1 MPTVYLQAFIE
12 INLKCR
18 GAVHYREHFLGV
30 AGNIVI
36 PWNTSLTP
44 ALLPCSPSSL
54 LSLSFC
60 LYVNTVECALR
71 AWKASSV
78 ALLAFIWSI
87 SSLNALS
94 KCESTVAP
102 PVCER
107 SETGRGGGTPQGHRQ
122 GQTDVDVPRRDIMI
136 VLNLNHYHFYDA
148 GSFYV
153 NLL

>member
-1 MPTVYLQAFIE
+1 MLTVYLQAFIE

-71 AWKASSV
+71 A
-78 ALLAFIWSI
+78 
-87 SSLNALS
+87 
-94 KCESTVAP
+94 
-102 PVCER
+102 
-107 SETGRGGGTPQGHRQ
+107 
-122 GQTDVDVPRRDIMI
+122 
-136 VLNLNHYHFYDA
+136 
-148 GSFYV
+148 
-153 NLL
+153 